1 MSEEYIYDAV
11 PYLSRAYPATHIRN
25 LAAIARLRG
34 MEPARPDACRVLE
47 LGCATGIN
55 LFSMASQYPDSHF
68 TGIDNSSRQ
77 IEHAVNIKRQT
88 SLENIDLFCLDIME
102 IGRQTGQFDYII
114 AHGVYSWVPA
124 EVRKKI
130 LAICKECLSADG
142 VAYISYNVLPG
153 WHLFGTLRDMM
164 RYHVSRLPEDT
175 ESGDKIRSATEYLK
189 NLTGILPAENNP
201 YVFQLRK
208 ASEKVIGN
216 ETHYLLHEYLADIN
230 EPFHFHEFIAE
241 CQASGLQYVGDATTL
256 GLGITPYHTSV
267 VDSLNRLSRDL
278 LDFEQHVD
286 FLFNRKFR
294 SALLCQEQTRL
305 APAFSQEKLDDL
317 YLSSMSRP
325 VTLPT
330 DKFGNTVGY
339 QCEDNTYV
347 DPHPLFQQTMR
358 YLTEIYPDAVTLCEL
373 KQHLKIP
380 ESGAGQTPDIGS
392 DLAARILRARSA
404 GVLNITLDKPHV
416 ASSIGGAPKAEHF
429 ARALSITRTTREIPT
444 PWHENAG
451 LDDFILRL
459 LPQLDGTRDESAL
472 ITAMDK
478 ALGNDTALFG
488 VPTPP
493 PPGGPERIRWIE
505 QNLRRGLEFLR
516 RAGLL
521 VPA

>member
-1 MSEEYIYDAV
+1 MSEEYIYDTV

-34 MEPARPDACRVLE
+34 MKPAHPGACRVLE

-77 IEHAVNIKRQT
+77 IEHAVNIKRQA
-88 SLENIDLFCLDIME
+88 SMENINLLCMDIME
-102 IGRQTGQFDYII
+102 ISRQTGQFDYII

-124 EVRKKI
+124 EVRKRI
-130 LAICKECLSADG
+130 LAICNECLSPDG

-153 WHLFGTLRDMM
+153 WHLFGTLRDIM
-164 RYHVSRLPEDT
+164 RYHASRLPKDM
-175 ESGDKIRSATEYLK
+175 ESGDKVRSATEYLK
-189 NLTGILPAENNP
+189 SLISILPAENNP
-201 YVFQLRK
+201 YIFQLRK

-216 ETHYLLHEYLADIN
+216 ETHYLLHEYLAEIN
-230 EPFHFHEFIAE
+230 QPFHFHEFMIE
-241 CQASGLQYVGDATTL
+241 CQQSGLQYLGDATTL

-267 VDSLNRLSRDL
+267 VDNLNLLSRDL
-278 LDFEQHVD
+278 FDFEQHAD

-294 SALLCQEQTRL
+294 SALLCKEQASL
-305 APAFSQEKLDDL
+305 YPAFSQENIDDL

-325 VTLPT
+325 VTLPA

-358 YLTEIYPDAVTLCEL
+358 HLTEIYPDAVTFREL
-373 KQHLKIP
+373 KQYLKTPKITTEKIP
-380 ESGAGQTPDIGS
+380 DAGS
-392 DLAARILRARSA
+392 DLAARLLRARSA

-416 ASSIGGAPKAEHF
+416 ASRVGKAPKAERF
-429 ARALSITRTTREIPT
+429 ARTLSMTRTTREMPT

-459 LPQLDGTRDESAL
+459 LPHLDGTRDESAL
-472 ITAMDK
+472 IMTMDK
-478 ALGNDTALFG
+478 ALGEDTSLFG

-493 PPGGPERIRWIE
+493 PPGGPERTRWIE
-505 QNLRRGLEFLR
+505 QNLRRSLEFLR